1 MKITSNKI
9 FRNFVA
15 VSLIV
20 AFAGLMDSCKSKE
33 KCPAYGK
40 VQPAKHNTVKNS

>member
-1 MKITSNKI
+1 MNTFNNKI
-9 FRNFVA
+9 FRNLVA

-40 VQPAKHNTVKNS
+40 APAKHNTVKNS